1 MAPNKIS
8 MCGCTGHMLSQV
20 NWTETIHGHG
30 KQKEAASCVL
40 ELEDLGVTTWRE
52 LLTLADQ
59 WWNEQQPNH
68 TVAELE
74 QNLRGPD
81 CQSLA

>member
-68 TVAELE
+68 K
-74 QNLRGPD
+74 
-81 CQSLA
+81 SLADDNIYRWKISLGI